1 MIKLE
6 NVTKAFNLTG
16 AAEDTRIALDNVNL
30 TINDGEFVTIIGGNG
45 SGKSTSINIICGSL
59 MPDKGHVILSG
70 MDITKM
76 PEHKR
81 AKYFGRVFQD
91 PMMGTTA
98 EMSCLENLEI
108 AFRRGKSHSPI
119 RWGFSNNVVRRY
131 FKKLLSEFHLG
142 LEDRL
147 DQKVGVM
154 SGGQRQALTL
164 LMAATDPRL
173 DTRSEFVGMC
183 VDIRSGKA
191 RIELNK
197 AIASKDREA
206 IRSAKQKLSQDKV
219 KAKEIASVFY
229 DKQLATYKSKCDEI
243 KAMDLSN
250 DEKEEKLLDCY
261 IEFSNSLH
269 EFNQDRRIL
278 LLDEHTAALDPKTAD
293 KVLKLTNKI
302 VREKNLTTLMVT
314 HNMRDALLYGD
325 RLIMF
330 YNGHI
335 IHDFNKEEKAK
346 LSAGDLLKFFDEA
359 DKNLINK

>member
-6 NVTKAFNLTG
+6 NVTKVFNLTG
-16 AAEDTRIALDNVNL
+16 ASEDTRIALDNVNL

-59 MPDKGHVILSG
+59 IPDEGHVILSG

-119 RWGFSNNVVRRY
+119 RWGFSSSVVRRY
-131 FKKLLSEFHLG
+131 FKKLLSEFNLG

-173 DTRSEFVGMC
+173 DTRSEFINMC
-183 VDIRSGKA
+183 VHIRSGKA
-191 RIELNK
+191 RIELNE
-197 AIASKDREA
+197 AIARKDNEA
-206 IRSAKQKLSQDKV
+206 IKLARAKVNKDKTEARMLAGEFYDQNLALYRAKCEQIKSTNLSQD
-219 KAKEIASVFY
+219 ER
-229 DKQLATYKSKCDEI
+229 
-243 KAMDLSN
+243 
-250 DEKEEKLLDCY
+250 EEMLLDCY
-261 IEFSNSLH
+261 IEFSNALH

-314 HNMRDALLYGD
+314 HNMKDALTYGD

-335 IHDFNKEEKAK
+335 IHDFTKEEKDK
-346 LSAGDLLKFFDEA
+346 LKPADLLRFFDEA
-359 DKNLINK
+359 DKNLIND